1 MNPSPA
7 APAALAAAGRM
18 PPRTDA
24 ARRALAAALALLLAL
39 AVALWP
45 PVSGAQGGGWET
57 GADGLLPIPPLTAR
71 VTDLT
76 RTLSAAEQQALEA
89 KLADW
94 EARTTNQLAVLMVP
108 TTQPEPIEAYSIRVA
123 DAWKIGR
130 KGNDNG
136 ALLLIAKNDRK
147 MRIEVGYGLEGT
159 LTDVTSRRI
168 IAENVA
174 PLFREGKFA
183 AGIYAGVDRIISVVA
198 EGKPLP
204 PPPSRAA
211 PAAAVGGFDLESWL
225 VPLLVLVTVVGG
237 ILRAIFGKLPG
248 AMIGAGIIGTAA
260 WFVVGSLVIALV
272 AAIVA
277 FVVMIFFAAGGGL
290 PGRGR
295 GPMSSGGWGGGGG
308 FSGGGGGGGFS
319 GGGGSFGGGGASGG
333 W

>member
-1 MNPSPA
+1 MPA
-7 APAALAAAGRM
+7 ADERLRPRIDGARRGAAAVF
-18 PPRTDA
+18 
-24 ARRALAAALALLLAL
+24 
-39 AVALWP
+39 AVALAIVGVLWP
-45 PVSGAQGGGWET
+45 HLCGAQGDGWET
-57 GADGLLPIPPLTAR
+57 GANGLLPIPPLKTR

-76 RTLSAAEQQALEA
+76 HTLSSAEQQALDA

-94 EARTTNQLAVLMVP
+94 EARTTNQLAVLIVP
-108 TTQPEPIEAYSIRVA
+108 TTQSEPIEAYSIRVA
-123 DAWKIGR
+123 EAWKIGR

-136 ALLLIAKNDRK
+136 ALFLVAKNDRK

-183 AGIYAGVDRIISVVA
+183 AGIEAGVDRIISVVA

-204 PPPSRAA
+204 AA
-211 PAAAVGGFDLESWL
+211 PAGGAQKAAGRGFDLGAL
-225 VPLLVLVTVVGG
+225 LIILFVIVPVVGG
-237 ILRAIFGKLPG
+237 VLRAIFGTLPG
-248 AMIGAGIIGTAA
+248 AMIGGGIIGAAA
-260 WFVVGSLVIALV
+260 WFVVGSLVIAIL

-277 FVVMIFFAAGGGL
+277 FIVMIFFGAGGGM
-290 PGRGR
+290 PGRG
-295 GPMSSGGWGGGGG
+295 GPISSGGWGGGGG

>member
-1 MNPSPA
+1 MRRG
-7 APAALAAAGRM
+7 AAGIFV
-18 PPRTDA
+18 
-24 ARRALAAALALLLAL
+24 LALALASLA
-39 AVALWP
+39 ALWP
-45 PVSGAQGGGWET
+45 HPSAAQGGGWET
-57 GADGLLPIPPLTAR
+57 GASGLLPIPPLTAR
-71 VTDLT
+71 VTDVT
-76 RTLSAAEQQALEA
+76 HTLSPAEQQALEA

-108 TTQPEPIEAYSIRVA
+108 TTQPEPIEAYSLRVA
-123 DAWKIGR
+123 EAWKIGR

-136 ALLLIAKNDRK
+136 VLFLIAKNDRK

-183 AGIYAGVDRIISVVA
+183 AGIDAGVDRIISVVA

-204 PPPSRAA
+204 ARQEQTRSKAA
-211 PAAAVGGFDLESWL
+211 GGGFDLGTL
-225 VPLLVLVTVVGG
+225 FIILFVIVPVVGAV
-237 ILRAIFGKLPG
+237 LRAIFGKLPG
-248 AMIGAGIIGTAA
+248 SMLGAGIIGAAA
-260 WFVVGSLVIALV
+260 WFVVGSLVIAIL

-277 FVVMIFFAAGGGL
+277 FVVMIFFAAGGGF
-290 PGRGR
+290 PGRG

-308 FSGGGGGGGFS
+308 FSGGGGGGFS